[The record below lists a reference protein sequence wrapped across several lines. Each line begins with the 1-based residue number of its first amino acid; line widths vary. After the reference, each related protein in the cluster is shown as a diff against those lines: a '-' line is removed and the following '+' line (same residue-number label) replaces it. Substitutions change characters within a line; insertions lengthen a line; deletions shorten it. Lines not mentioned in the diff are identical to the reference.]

1 MNHISMLKWAA
12 VTAVVVIGLYFSYGL
27 YLSGHAVLGASLL
40 AAVGLAAFVYSSSRA
55 SVYRYLFPGL
65 AGMAVFVVLPLVYTI
80 GLGFTKYRSGNFLT
94 YEEATKRLLQET
106 YEVEDGDRYRAT
118 LHRDGDG
125 FRLVLQAETAAAA
138 QAADDGGSLFDEDEG
153 GDDGDDEGSIFDDDG
168 SEDGAGDGEE
178 DSIFDDDGG
187 EGGEDGE
194 GAGEEDSIFGDDV
207 GEGGEDGEDA
217 GEEDSIFNDDVGE
230 GGEDGEGAGEE
241 DSIFNDD
248 VGEGGEDGEGAG
260 EEDSIFNDDGSE
272 DGADGED
279 VGDDAVAAEP
289 AGQRFVSD
297 RISLDYTSE
306 TSFEMQPLADVTGL
320 ELGEP
325 LPISALIE
333 RTEALRNLRA
343 TFPDGSWVVKDK
355 NSFDL
360 FLAQKNLYAQ
370 GPEGA
375 LLNQRTG
382 ATLTPN
388 FDTGFYETEAGEQ
401 VIPGFRIFVGFDQ
414 FARLFQDER
423 IQGPFFRIF
432 AWTVIFA
439 GLTVLFTL
447 IVGLVLAEILS
458 WEALR
463 FRGVY
468 RMLLF
473 MPYAIPGFIS
483 ILVFKGLFNTASGEI
498 NTILG
503 LLIGIRPDWFG
514 DPFLAKSM
522 ILVVNTWLGYPY
534 IMLLCMGLQKS
545 IPSDLYEASA
555 LAGAGPL
562 TNFFKI
568 TWPLI
573 RRPLTPLLISSFAFN
588 FNNFVLIFL
597 LTGGRPDF
605 LDTSTSAGETDI
617 LVSYTFRVAFQD
629 SGTNYGL
636 AAAIS
641 ALVFIL
647 VAALSVVNLKLTNV
661 NKDEKR

>member
-1 MNHISMLKWAA
+1 MLKWAA
-12 VTAVVVIGLYFSYGL
+12 VTAVVLIGLYFSYGL
-27 YLSGHAVLGASLL
+27 YVSGHAVLGASLL

-106 YEVEDGDRYRAT
+106 YEVEDGERYRAT

-125 FRLVLQAETAAAA
+125 FRLVLQAQATPAA
-138 QAADDGGSLFDEDEG
+138 QPADEDGSLFDEDEG
-153 GDDGDDEGSIFDDDG
+153 EDEGSIFDDDEGEDEGSIFDDDEGEDEGSIFDDDG
-168 SEDGAGDGEE
+168 SEDSIFDDDDDSGEGSEGGAGAGEEDSIFDDDGSE

-187 EGGEDGE
+187 EGGADG
-194 GAGEEDSIFGDDV
+194 A
-207 GEGGEDGEDA
+207 
-217 GEEDSIFNDDVGE
+217 
-230 GGEDGEGAGEE
+230 GAGEE

-248 VGEGGEDGEGAG
+248 DGNDDG
-260 EEDSIFNDDGSE
+260 DDDGSE
-272 DGADGED
+272 DSDGADDG
-279 VGDDAVAAEP
+279 AVAAAP

-297 RISLDYTSE
+297 QLSLDYTSE
-306 TSFEMQPLADVTGL
+306 TSFEMQPLAEVSGL

-360 FLAQKNLYAQ
+360 FLAQKNLYTQ
-370 GPEGA
+370 GPDGT

-401 VIPGFRIFVGFDQ
+401 VIPGFRIFVGLDQ